1 MRNRESSSSLVK
13 DSNSVA
19 PVKFGE
25 GVKSVWEILCSRP
38 GILSFS
44 SQVLGDLPL
53 IPSSHSSELDL
64 TLSSNSESGFHWVS
78 SLLPA
83 TVIRSGRGR

>member
-13 DSNSVA
+13 DSDSAA

-44 SQVLGDLPL
+44 SQIPGDLPL
-53 IPSSHSSELDL
+53 SFPALTLVDLTSLSAVIVSLAFIGCLPSSQLQ
-64 TLSSNSESGFHWVS
+64 
-78 SLLPA
+78 
-83 TVIRSGRGR
+83 

>member
-44 SQVLGDLPL
+44 SQILGNLPL
-53 IPSSHSSELDL
+53 SFPALTLVDL
-64 TLSSNSESGFHWVS
+64 TSLSAVIVS
-78 SLLPA
+78 LA
-83 TVIRSGRGR
+83 FFF